1 MEAGYDYLLLRG
13 GFRRQFAKYAGI
25 GLIALGVMLL
35 ASGGAYYGYA
45 AVARADLDR
54 PETPPPPGTGWVQVR
69 LPDSSQPLENPA
81 VRTGSPQTGPGW
93 CRPLPR
99 PI

>member
-13 GFRRQFAKYAGI
+13 GFRRQLAKYAGI

-45 AVARADLDR
+45 AVARADLENLNAAAPGPVGPAPGLVAAIGEPGGTDQEPTDQAR
-54 PETPPPPGTGWVQVR
+54 LVPPV
-69 LPDSSQPLENPA
+69 
-81 VRTGSPQTGPGW
+81 
-93 CRPLPR
+93 PR
-99 PI
+99 PT